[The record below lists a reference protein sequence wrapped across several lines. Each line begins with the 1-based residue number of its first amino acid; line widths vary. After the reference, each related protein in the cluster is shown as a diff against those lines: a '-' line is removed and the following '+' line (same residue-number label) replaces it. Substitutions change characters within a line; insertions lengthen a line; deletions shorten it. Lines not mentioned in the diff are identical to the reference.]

1 MNKIKLIL
9 LAFSTLSL
17 FIVGLNLLRFTQK
30 EEVKAVT
37 PLVKSNTLPSS
48 RLQPEV
54 VKKFLDNQD
63 INSAV
68 IHVEQGWKQQYE
80 EYVQRKLPSN
90 QVFEVK
96 KISQTLNNISQ
107 RVGKKSALIYAVPTP
122 NHLELILVSP
132 DRLPIHKRIPA
143 AKKEVLVSLVTKFRT
158 DIVNPDSQRSEYL
171 SSGKKVYDLLIAPL
185 ESELRSQG
193 INNLIFC
200 LGGGL
205 RTVPLAAIYDG
216 EKFLVEKYSLG
227 IIPAFNLL
235 DFQPIN
241 ITDTQVLAM
250 GASEFKNLKPLPA
263 VPLELSNIIS
273 NKWTGKSLLNQEF
286 TLKNLKKER
295 AIYPFGIVHLAT
307 HAELSPG
314 SVKQSYIQFW
324 DTQIR
329 LDELKTLGLD
339 NPTVQLLVLSACR
352 TALGDPQAELG
363 FAGLAVQSGAK
374 AALASL
380 WTVDDSGTLAL
391 MIQFYEKLKANPV
404 KSEAL
409 RQAQI
414 AMLKQQVSLKNNPI
428 IRGSGSLAPQIVTN
442 LDSQELSHPYYWA
455 GFTLIGNPW

>member
-1 MNKIKLIL
+1 MNKIKLIC

-17 FIVGLNLLRFTQK
+17 LTIGLKSLNFTAT
-30 EEVKAVT
+30 EVKAVN
-37 PLVKSNTLPSS
+37 PPVKSNTLPSS

-54 VKKFLDNQD
+54 IKNFLDSEN

-68 IHVEQGWKQQYE
+68 IYIEQGWKQQYE
-80 EYVQRKLPSN
+80 EYMQGRLRSN

-96 KISQTLNNISQ
+96 KISQTLNQISA
-107 RVGKKSALIYAVPTP
+107 RVGKKSALIYAVPSD
-122 NHLELILVSP
+122 NQLDLILIPP
-132 DRLPIHKRIPA
+132 DKQPIHKRIYRG
-143 AKKEVLVSLVTKFRT
+143 KKAVLSSLVTKFRA
-158 DIVNPDSQRSEYL
+158 DIVKQTSSGGEYH
-171 SSGKKVYDLLIAPL
+171 SSGKKIYDLLIAPL
-185 ESELRSQG
+185 EPELRSQG

-200 LGGGL
+200 LGSGL
-205 RTVPLAAIYDG
+205 RSVPLAAIYDG
-216 EKFLVEKYSLG
+216 EKFLVEKYSIA

-235 DFQPIN
+235 DFQFVD
-241 ITDTQVLAM
+241 ITKTQVLAM
-250 GASEFKNLKPLPA
+250 GASEFKNLEPLPA

-273 NKWTGKSLLNQEF
+273 NKWVGKSLLNKDF

-295 AIYPFGIVHLAT
+295 ANNSFGIVHLAT

-314 SVKQSYIQFW
+314 SVQQSYIQFW

-329 LDELKTLGLD
+329 LDELKTLELD
-339 NPTVQLLVLSACR
+339 KPPVQLLVLSACR
-352 TALGDPQAELG
+352 TALGDVKAELG

-380 WTVDDSGTLAL
+380 WAVNDSGTLAL
-391 MIQFYEKLKANPV
+391 MIQFYEKLKAYPL

-414 AMLKQQVSLKNNPI
+414 AMIKQQVSLKDNPI
-428 IRGSGSLAPQIVTN
+428 VRRSTALDPKIVEE
-442 LDSQELSHPYYWA
+442 LDEDELSHPYYWA